1 MTDSYIEES
10 GKLSPSSIIE
20 LFELELVEGLH
31 YATGNPDNVITT
43 YRWHAGTNSRLNESV
58 KFNGQ
63 VYTPMPIEAE
73 GFDYKSGKNDSLA
86 RPTLRISNL
95 LSTISTI
102 LIEVNKITAGN
113 DLLNAKVTR
122 KRTFAMFLDSDN
134 FGNVGTTTYTVT
146 VVQNSESQNV
156 FAINGT
162 QTPTLTLTRGHNYI
176 FDQSHISNEG
186 HPLLIRQTDDN
197 PFTTGVS
204 TFGTIAQT
212 GAYTYFSVP
221 TTAPNSLKYY
231 CSNHGNVMGNTITVN
246 SYVNPNANP
255 NATSRDEVY
264 FIDRKST
271 ENRSLVEFE
280 LAQSWDLPNFKL
292 PKRQVLPRQFPGV
305 GSFHE

>member
-1 MTDSYIEES
+1 MTDSYIQETQ
-10 GKLSPSSIIE
+10 KLSPSSIVE

-43 YRWHAGTNSRLNESV
+43 YRWHSGTNSISYGSV
-58 KFNGQ
+58 KFNNQ

-86 RPTLRISNL
+86 RPTLRISNI

-102 LIEVNKITAGN
+102 LIDVNKITAGN

-122 KRTFAMFLDSDN
+122 KRTFAMFLDSTN
-134 FGNVGTTTYTVT
+134 FNNLGKTYYVSVANVDG
-146 VVQNSESQNV
+146 SNV
-156 FAINGT
+156 FIIDNDT
-162 QTPTLTLTRGHNYI
+162 KPVLSLIRGETYV
-176 FDQSHISNEG
+176 FDQSSNYNSG
-186 HPLLIRQTDDN
+186 HPFAIRQADDSAYTDGIT
-197 PFTTGVS
+197 TTGTAGNAGAKTTFVVAANAPS
-204 TFGTIAQT
+204 T
-212 GAYTYFSVP
+212 
-221 TTAPNSLKYY
+221 LKYY
-231 CSNHGNVMGNTITVN
+231 CTVHGNGMGNTIN
-246 SYVNPNANP
+246 ISNAYVNPNANP